1 MIHAAVNLLWCAHGR
16 VGGSEEYLVRQL
28 TGLADVATDITC
40 ELHLANRLADAHPT
54 LARHQLAIT
63 RLDVDRRAVRIPA
76 EHTTLALATR
86 GADLVHHGGGTAPLW
101 GRAPRVVT
109 VHDLQYLRLPQY
121 FSRARLTYLRA
132 MMGQSIR
139 RATVITTPTAHVAAT
154 VTEAFDI
161 DPERIVVVPH
171 GVPAAEVSDADIA
184 ESRRTHLGDTDG
196 RLVVLPAIT
205 HPHKGHLRMIAAFSR
220 WSRADDRL
228 VLIGGAGAAEER
240 VTAAISA
247 SGIADRISRPGRVS
261 EHERDTLIAAADIVA
276 LPSEE
281 EGFGAPVVEAMAAG
295 TAVVVSDIPALIE
308 VAAGAAAIATDSDN
322 GLVEALDEAI
332 ANRTRLEDAGRE
344 RAGRYTTEAS
354 GRALASAYR
363 RAVGREDPS

>member
-63 RLDVDRRAVRIPA
+63 RLDVDRRPFASPPSTPPSPSPPA
-76 EHTTLALATR
+76 EPTSSTTAA
-86 GADLVHHGGGTAPLW
+86 APRRS
-101 GRAPRVVT
+101 GDEHRRVVT

-261 EHERDTLIAAADIVA
+261 EHERDRLIAAADIVA

-295 TAVVVSDIPALIE
+295 TAVVVSDIPALHE
-308 VAAGAAAIATDSDN
+308 VAAGAAAIATDTDN
-322 GLVEALDEAI
+322 GLVDALDEAI
-332 ANRTRLEDAGRE
+332 ADRTRLEAAGRE

>member
-1 MIHAAVNLLWCAHGR
+1 MIRAAVNLLWCAHGR

-40 ELHLANRLADAHPT
+40 ELHLAARLADAQPA
-54 LARHQLAIT
+54 LARHRLRPT
-63 RLDVDRRAVRIPA
+63 RLDVDRRAIRIPA

-86 GADLVHHGGGTAPLW
+86 GTDLVHHGGGTAPLW
-101 GRAPRVVT
+101 GSGPRVVT

-132 MMGQSIR
+132 MMGQSIK
-139 RATVITTPTAHVAAT
+139 RATVVTTPTAHVAAT
-154 VTEAFDI
+154 VTAAFGI
-161 DPERIVVVPH
+161 DPDRIVVVPH
-171 GVPAAEVSDADIA
+171 GVPAADVTDTEITDT
-184 ESRRTHLGDTDG
+184 RRAHLGDTDG

-205 HPHKGHLRMIAAFSR
+205 HPHKGHLRMIDAFTR
-220 WSRADDRL
+220 WSNPDDRL

-240 VTAAISA
+240 VMVALAN
-247 SGIADRISRPGRVS
+247 SGIGDRISRLGRVS
-261 EHERDTLIAAADIVA
+261 DRERDTLIAAADVLA

-295 TAVVVSDIPALIE
+295 TPVVVSDIPALHE
-308 VAAGAAAIATDSDN
+308 VAAGAAAIAADTHN
-322 GLVEALDEAI
+322 GLVDALDEAI
-332 ANRTRLEDAGRE
+332 ADRDRLIAAGRE
-344 RAGRYTTEAS
+344 RAARYTTEAS

-363 RAVGREDPS
+363 RAVGQEGDA

>member
-139 RATVITTPTAHVAAT
+139 
-154 VTEAFDI
+154 
-161 DPERIVVVPH
+161 
-171 GVPAAEVSDADIA
+171 
-184 ESRRTHLGDTDG
+184 
-196 RLVVLPAIT
+196 
-205 HPHKGHLRMIAAFSR
+205 
-220 WSRADDRL
+220 
-228 VLIGGAGAAEER
+228 
-240 VTAAISA
+240 
-247 SGIADRISRPGRVS
+247 
-261 EHERDTLIAAADIVA
+261 
-276 LPSEE
+276 
-281 EGFGAPVVEAMAAG
+281 
-295 TAVVVSDIPALIE
+295 
-308 VAAGAAAIATDSDN
+308 
-322 GLVEALDEAI
+322 
-332 ANRTRLEDAGRE
+332 
-344 RAGRYTTEAS
+344 
-354 GRALASAYR
+354 
-363 RAVGREDPS
+363 

>member
-1 MIHAAVNLLWCAHGR
+1 MIQAAVNLLWCAHGR

-40 ELHLANRLADAHPT
+40 ELHLGTGLAAAHPA
-54 LARHQLAIT
+54 LARHRLATT

-101 GRAPRVVT
+101 GRSPRVVT

-154 VTEAFDI
+154 VTEAFGI

-171 GVPAAEVSDADIA
+171 GVPVADVATADIA
-184 ESRRTHLGDTDG
+184 ETRRTHLGDTEG

-205 HPHKGHLRMIAAFSR
+205 HPHKGHLRLIDAFTR
-220 WSRADDRL
+220 WSRPDDRL

-240 VTAAISA
+240 VAAAISA
-247 SGIADRISRPGRVS
+247 SGISDRIARPGRVS
-261 EHERDTLIAAADIVA
+261 EHERDALIAAADLVV

-295 TAVVVSDIPALIE
+295 TAVVVSDIPALVEI
-308 VAAGAAAIATDSDN
+308 AAGAAVIAADSDN
-322 GLVEALDEAI
+322 ALVEALDEAI
-332 ANRTRLEDAGRE
+332 TDRVRLEVAGRE
-344 RAGRYTTEAS
+344 RAARYTLEAS

-363 RAVGREDPS
+363 RAVGQEDAS